1 MSVNDSMA
9 VNLKKF
15 REERGLTQEK
25 LSEIAGCSK
34 NHLSALERGVKFP
47 SASLIDKLSQTL
59 KIKPYELLLD
69 TSDNEEIRKQKDF
82 VEYVMDSVDKKKL
95 LNLNAGNID

>member
-1 MSVNDSMA
+1 MA